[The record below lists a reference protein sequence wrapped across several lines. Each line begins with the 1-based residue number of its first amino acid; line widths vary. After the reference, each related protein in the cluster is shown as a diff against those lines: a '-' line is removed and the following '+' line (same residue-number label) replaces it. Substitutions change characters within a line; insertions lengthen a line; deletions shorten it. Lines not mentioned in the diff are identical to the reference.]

1 MAPETAERRRGPF
14 RDRIEAGSV
23 LAEHFA
29 ESRERDPI
37 VIGLPRGGV
46 VVAGEVARAL
56 GVDLDVA
63 IVRKIGAPGNP
74 ELAVGAVGEGGVVVR
89 NGELLALLG
98 LSEAAFRRRAD
109 AAAAEVRERAD
120 RLRSDHGVVPVAGR
134 FVIVVDD
141 GLATGATAE
150 AAVAVMRARGAAEV
164 AVGVPVG
171 APDAVARL
179 AAVADRVV
187 CVDTPRS
194 LGGVGAWYEDFTPV
208 TEDEVARLLR
218 QRSER

>member
-1 MAPETAERRRGPF
+1 MGSTEAPGGPF
-14 RDRIEAGSV
+14 ADRVHAGEVLAQHLATYRDRRPLV
-23 LAEHFA
+23 
-29 ESRERDPI
+29 
-37 VIGLPRGGV
+37 VGLPRGGV
-46 VVAGEVARAL
+46 VVAAEVASAL
-56 GVDLDVA
+56 GAELDIA
-63 IVRKIGAPGNP
+63 IVRKVGAPGNP

-120 RLRSDHGVVPVAGR
+120 RLRPDHEVVPVAGR
-134 FVIVVDD
+134 VVIVVDD

-150 AAVAVMRARGAAEV
+150 AAVAVMLARGAAEV
-164 AVGVPVG
+164 VVGVPVG

-179 AAVADRVV
+179 AAVADRVI

-194 LGGVGAWYEDFTPV
+194 LGGVGAWYDDFTPV

-218 QRSER
+218 RRTRR

>member
-14 RDRIEAGSV
+14 RDRTGAGSV
-23 LAEHFA
+23 LAEHLA
-29 ESRERDPI
+29 AYRERDPI

-46 VVAGEVARAL
+46 VVAAEVARAL
-56 GVDLDVA
+56 GAELDIA

-89 NGELLALLG
+89 NGDLLALLG
-98 LSEAAFRRRAD
+98 LSEAAFRRRTD
-109 AAAAEVRERAD
+109 AAAGEVQERAD
-120 RLRSDHGVVPVAGR
+120 RLRPDHGVAPVAGR
-134 FVIVVDD
+134 LVIVVDD

-150 AAVAVMRARGAAEV
+150 AAVAVMRARGAVEV

-171 APDAVARL
+171 APEAVARL
-179 AAVADRVV
+179 AAVADRVI

-208 TEDEVARLLR
+208 TEDEVVRLLR
-218 QRSER
+218 QRPER

>member
-14 RDRIEAGSV
+14 RNRTEAGSV
-23 LAEHFA
+23 LAEHLA
-29 ESRERDPI
+29 EYRERDPI

-46 VVAGEVARAL
+46 VVAAEVARAL
-56 GVDLDVA
+56 GADLDIA
-63 IVRKIGAPGNP
+63 IVRKVGAPGNP

-120 RLRSDHGVVPVAGR
+120 RLRPDHDAAHVAGR
-134 FVIVVDD
+134 VVIVVDD

-150 AAVAVMRARGAAEV
+150 AAVAIMLAREASEMII
-164 AVGVPVG
+164 GVPVG

-187 CVDTPRS
+187 CVDNPRS

-208 TEDEVARLLR
+208 TEDEVARLLL
-218 QRSER
+218 QRRAR